1 MNIIRNIAIA
11 SLLALAAPALA
22 KSDPIRV
29 TGYPLNFETGAGA
42 GQPITLYK
50 QQDALAFVVIDSI
63 ASDAAWRITVGHNA
77 SPTVGAWLPLRRG
90 ESITLKL
97 AQAGAIKLKAH
108 VMVVKGYLS

>member
-1 MNIIRNIAIA
+1 MSIIRTIAIA
-11 SLLALAAPALA
+11 ALLASPALA

-42 GQPITLYK
+42 GQPITLYR

-63 ASDAAWRITVGHNA
+63 DGPRDVRLTIGHNA
-77 SPTVGAWLPLRRG
+77 APTVGAWLPLRRG

-97 AQAGAIKLKAH
+97 AQAGAIRLKAH